1 MARLARKHR
10 GFSLLELLVALFV
23 VVLITSMVTLTVSSG
38 GQDIRLEATVRK
50 LADVA
55 AFALDEAQIHGQD
68 YGLMLEEHLSGSASY
83 FSYTWQQRNLEGW
96 REPPPDQE
104 VFTAGE
110 FPPEVELEL
119 ELEDSPF
126 TELSIDEDE
135 REKRSPQVV
144 FYSSGETIAGAINVR
159 RREDDELLWRIQWD
173 LLGRFEVL
181 LRGEQEDE
189 L

>member
-1 MARLARKHR
+1 
-10 GFSLLELLVALFV
+10 
-23 VVLITSMVTLTVSSG
+23 
-38 GQDIRLEATVRK
+38 
-50 LADVA
+50 
-55 AFALDEAQIHGQD
+55 
-68 YGLMLEEHLSGSASY
+68 
-83 FSYTWQQRNLEGW
+83 
-96 REPPPDQE
+96 

>member
-68 YGLMLEEHLSGSASY
+68 YGLMLEEHLSGSAS
-83 FSYTWQQRNLEGW
+83 
-96 REPPPDQE
+96 
-104 VFTAGE
+104 
-110 FPPEVELEL
+110 
-119 ELEDSPF
+119 
-126 TELSIDEDE
+126 
-135 REKRSPQVV
+135 
-144 FYSSGETIAGAINVR
+144 
-159 RREDDELLWRIQWD
+159 
-173 LLGRFEVL
+173 
-181 LRGEQEDE
+181 
-189 L
+189 